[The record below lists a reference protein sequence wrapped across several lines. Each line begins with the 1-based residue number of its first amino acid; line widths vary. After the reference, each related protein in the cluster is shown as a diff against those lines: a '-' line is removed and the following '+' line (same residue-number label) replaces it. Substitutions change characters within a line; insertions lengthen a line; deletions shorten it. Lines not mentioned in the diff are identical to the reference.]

1 VRARGKVDANQAAI
15 VQALRNA
22 GCFVQSLASVG
33 KGCPD
38 LLVLTPATDWIVM
51 EVKDGS
57 KPPSA
62 RKLTAD
68 EAAWHRQAAG
78 SVYIVESVADAFRAA
93 GIKG

>member
-1 VRARGKVDANQAAI
+1 MRYAKVDANQTEI
-15 VQALRNA
+15 VNALRKA
-22 GCFVQSLASVG
+22 GCFVQSLAAIG
-33 KGCPD
+33 KGCAD

-62 RKLTAD
+62 RKLTPD
-68 EAAWHRQAAG
+68 EAQWHRQARG
-78 SVYIVESVADAFRAA
+78 SVYVVESVADAFRAA